1 MEAWVITLEVTKRFV
16 VVTHL
21 KFNPNFRFLN
31 VTFSRDKSFLLIQSM
46 LAGLLANYTIAPA
59 TPYIV
64 MSLNKRHKKKTAVSI
79 FLNISKPTSY
89 RHMFSLWQSFPFKK
103 ALGNDWSH
111 QLSSRAVS
119 CNIKCYYL
127 PALFDQGIYQVTHFG
142 RIYWR

>member
-1 MEAWVITLEVTKRFV
+1 MEVTKRFV

-103 ALGNDWSH
+103 ALGNDEATSSVAE
-111 QLSSRAVS
+111 QLAV
-119 CNIKCYYL
+119 
-127 PALFDQGIYQVTHFG
+127 T
-142 RIYWR
+142 